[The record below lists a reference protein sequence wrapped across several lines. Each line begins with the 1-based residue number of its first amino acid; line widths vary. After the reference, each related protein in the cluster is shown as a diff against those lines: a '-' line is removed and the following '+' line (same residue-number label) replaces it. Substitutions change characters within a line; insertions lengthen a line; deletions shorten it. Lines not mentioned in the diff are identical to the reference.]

1 VHAKGSGA
9 FGTLTITHDI
19 TQYTKAKVFP
29 SRQADR
35 GAAALL
41 DVVAGERGAAD
52 AERDVRG
59 FAVKFYTDEGN
70 WDVVGNNTPVFF
82 IRDPLK
88 FPDFIRTQKRH
99 PRTNLRSPTAMW
111 DFWSL
116 SPESLHQVT
125 ILMSDRGLP
134 TDYRHINGYG
144 SHTYSVWND
153 AGERV
158 SG

>member
-1 VHAKGSGA
+1 MLLQDYQLVEKLAHQNRERIPERVVHAKGSGA
-9 FGTLTITHDI
+9 YRHADHHDDI
-19 TQYTKAKVFP
+19 SQYTQSQGCSA
-29 SRQADR
+29 RQETEA
-35 GAAALL
+35 AAALL
-41 DVVAGERGAAD
+41 DRGRRARRCRRRARR
-52 AERDVRG
+52 ARLSI
-59 FAVKFYTDEGN
+59 KFYTDEGN

-99 PRTNLRSPTAMW
+99 PRSNMRSPTAMW

-134 TDYRHINGYG
+134 QG
-144 SHTYSVWND
+144 
-153 AGERV
+153 
-158 SG
+158 